1 MRIIESTPAEELH
14 TLVAMARTEMVEYR
28 TLGEDL
34 LAECAEER
42 MNKRLDELAQLSGVG
57 STTSAA

>member
-1 MRIIESTPAEELH
+1 MRTIKSTPADELQV
-14 TLVAMARTEMVEYR
+14 LIAKDRTDMVEYR
-28 TLGEDL
+28 ALGEHL

-42 MNKRLDELAQLSGVG
+42 MNKRLDELAQLSVG